1 MPITLVLWTSA
12 LILLEHTLVLGVD
25 ARAVLAVIF
34 LDGPAQTLLT
44 TVSTVIVATYVI
56 IDVIAVSIALPGLV
70 ATFGCSSCWRDAV
83 GIQTCTLAAVTRSFV
98 WPTAIAAIVV
108 ARRQVVVVVTLT
120 ISLVV
125 GSTASGWFLVRVQAL
140 ARCAVE
146 LLGVCAAIAA
156 TVVARRLVVV
166 VVAVAVALVSLVATV
181 RFFRW
186 HVVGIQAFARCAV
199 SLSNVWPTAIA
210 AIVVARRHVVVVV
223 TLAISLVV
231 GSTASGRLCC
241 RWFVVRVQA
250 LALCAVELLGVCAAI
265 AAIVVA
271 RRLVV
276 VVVAVAVALVSL
288 VATVRFFRW
297 HVVGI
302 QAFARCAVSLSNVW
316 PTAIAA
322 IVVARRHV
330 VVVVTPH

>member
-1 MPITLVLWTSA
+1 MPITLVLYTSA

-70 ATFGCSSCWRDAV
+70 ATFGCSSCWRDVV

-98 WPTAIAAIVV
+98 WPTAIAAI
-108 ARRQVVVVVTLT
+108 
-120 ISLVV
+120 
-125 GSTASGWFLVRVQAL
+125 
-140 ARCAVE
+140 
-146 LLGVCAAIAA
+146 
-156 TVVARRLVVV
+156 VVARRLVVV

-241 RWFVVRVQA
+241 RWFVV
-250 LALCAVELLGVCAAI
+250 
-265 AAIVVA
+265 
-271 RRLVV
+271 
-276 VVVAVAVALVSL
+276 
-288 VATVRFFRW
+288 
-297 HVVGI
+297 
-302 QAFARCAVSLSNVW
+302 
-316 PTAIAA
+316 
-322 IVVARRHV
+322 
-330 VVVVTPH
+330 